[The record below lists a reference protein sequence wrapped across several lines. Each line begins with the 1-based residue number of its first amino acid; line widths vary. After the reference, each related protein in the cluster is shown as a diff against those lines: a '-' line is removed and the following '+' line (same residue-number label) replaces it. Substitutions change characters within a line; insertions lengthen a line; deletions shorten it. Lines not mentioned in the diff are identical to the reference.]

1 VQSVRDSFVQKKWW
15 HRDASGVA
23 ALIQV
28 HVIIKED
35 GLVFHESK
43 PVQGEHSSVV
53 WQNDI

>member
-1 VQSVRDSFVQKKWW
+1 VQSVRDSFVQKEWW
-15 HRDASGVA
+15 HRDASRVA